1 MCIALPC
8 RVIEVNEDQ
17 AVVELG
23 GTRATVFLDLVDGV
37 SSGDYVIV
45 HAGYAISKV
54 DEEEAKARLDLVRN
68 MPDFDSQM
76 Y

>member
-8 RVIEVNEDQ
+8 RIVEVNGDQ

-23 GTRATVFLDLVDGV
+23 GTMRTVFLDLVDDV
-37 SSGDYVIV
+37 RQGDYVIV

-54 DEEEAKARLDLVRN
+54 DEEEALARLDLVRN
-68 MPDFDSQM
+68 MNLDELMS
-76 Y
+76 